1 MIDILI
7 SFLIGLF
14 IGLPI
19 GMILTGL
26 CVASKNDIYDSNNS
40 DNNQSMSKEN
50 NINNTEDI

>member
-14 IGLPI
+14 VGLPI

-26 CVASKNDIYDSNNS
+26 CVASKNSICDSNNF

-50 NINNTEDI
+50 NINNKEDF

>member
-14 IGLPI
+14 VGFPI

-26 CVASKNDIYDSNNS
+26 CVASKNDIYDSNNF

-50 NINNTEDI
+50 NINNKEDV